1 MPFVTTRMDLKG
13 IMPSGIREKQR
24 VCVLTYIQN
33 QKIITTKL
41 IDKENRLRVNREGGG
56 GRRKG

>member
-1 MPFVTTRMDLKG
+1 MDLKG

-33 QKIITTKL
+33 QKIITAKL